1 MQQEYNNTT
10 INMTLKKWA
19 QILIWV
25 GFLGICFEVVGV
37 KSGFRIAANWLQ
49 IGKMIMTSQ
58 FPT

>member
-19 QILIWV
+19 QILIWM
-25 GFLGICFEVVGV
+25 GFLGI
-37 KSGFRIAANWLQ
+37 WLQ
-49 IGKMIMTSQ
+49 IVKMIMTSQ